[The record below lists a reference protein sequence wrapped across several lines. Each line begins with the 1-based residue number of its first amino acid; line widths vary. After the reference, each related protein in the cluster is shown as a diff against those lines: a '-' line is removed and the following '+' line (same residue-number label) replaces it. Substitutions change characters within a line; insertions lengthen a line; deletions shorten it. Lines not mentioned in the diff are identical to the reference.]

1 MEMWTEIRKQVL
13 TQGVSKRQVLADTGI
28 HWKTLEKILAHSEP
42 PGYRRKKERRKPK
55 IGPYLERIREIIK
68 EDKDVPRKQRHT
80 AKRIFDRLLEEGYQ
94 GGYSGV
100 KSAVREIKQR
110 RQEVFVPLAH
120 PPGEAQVDF
129 GFALARMMGVLM
141 KVAFFVMVLPSSDAF
156 FVQAFPRECTEVYW
170 EAHRRAFEYF
180 GAVPTRISYDNSCI
194 LVRRILATGKQR
206 LTEALL
212 KLQSHYLFDH
222 HFCNLGRGNEKGVV
236 EGIVKFARRN
246 FMVPVPEVRSFA
258 ELNERLAQA
267 CRDDLARRVR
277 GKPSVKGELLKE
289 DQAAMRPL
297 PDAPFT
303 ACRQLSTVA
312 SSLSLVRFDRNDYS
326 VPVRCAHHPVVVKG
340 YVDRVEICCRD
351 AVVARHDRLWK
362 KEDVRFDPV
371 HYLALLERK
380 PGALDHARPLAGWD
394 LPECFGVLR
403 RRLEAEADGAGTR
416 EYIRVLRLLEKYPLM
431 ALARAVGRGLD
442 CGALTRDAI
451 AQFLIPQED
460 WRQTT
465 FSLDGHQHL
474 RRVQVATADI
484 SSYQSLLSQGGVR

>member
-1 MEMWTEIRKQVL
+1 MWTEIRKQVL

-28 HWKTLEKILAHSEP
+28 HWQTLEKILSHSEP
-42 PGYRRKKERRKPK
+42 PGYRRKKERSKPK
-55 IGPYLERIREIIK
+55 IGPYLDRIREIIQA
-68 EDKDVPRKQRHT
+68 DTNVPRKQRHT
-80 AKRIFDRLLEEGYQ
+80 AKRIFERLREEGYR
-94 GGYSGV
+94 GGYSQV
-100 KSAVREIKQR
+100 KTAVRGIKQQSR
-110 RQEVFVPLAH
+110 EVFVPLAH

-129 GFALARMMGVLM
+129 GFALVRMMGVLM
-141 KVAFFVMVLPSSDAF
+141 KVAFFVMVLPASDAF

-194 LVRRILATGKQR
+194 LVRRIRATGKQR
-206 LTEALL
+206 VTEALL

-236 EGIVKFARRN
+236 EGIVKFARLN
-246 FMVPVPEVRSFA
+246 FMAPVPEVRSFT
-258 ELNERLAQA
+258 ELNARLAQA
-267 CRDDLARRVR
+267 CRDDLKRRVR
-277 GKPSVKGELLKE
+277 GKPAVKGELLKE
-289 DQAAMRPL
+289 DQAVMRPL

-312 SSLSLVRFDRNDYS
+312 SSLSLVRFDCNDYS
-326 VPVRCAHHPVVVKG
+326 VPVRCAHHPVVIKG
-340 YVDRVEICCRD
+340 YVDTVEVCCQD
-351 AVVARHDRLWK
+351 VVVARHARLWV
-362 KEDVRFDPV
+362 KEDVCFDPV

-403 RRLEAEADGAGTR
+403 RRLEAGTDGAGTR
-416 EYIRVLRLLEKYPLM
+416 EYIRVLRLLEKYSLK
-431 ALARAVGRGLD
+431 ALARAVGRGLN
-442 CGALTRDAI
+442 CGAITRDAI

-460 WRQTT
+460 WCQTT
-465 FSLDGHQHL
+465 FNLDGHQHL

-484 SSYQSLLSQGGVR
+484 RSYQSLLGRGGGQ